1 MELTVAQV
9 QAERGIVPRREIEEL
24 SQRLKDIDLKWLIRR
39 QKEIEREVDH
49 DVIAF
54 LMALEEV
61 DSRAKW
67 LHYGLT
73 SSDLVDTANAL
84 LMKEAIE
91 LNIEAYRDYAEALKE
106 KALAYK
112 YTPIM
117 GRTHGVYAE
126 PTTLGLKFLGFY
138 MEALRNIG
146 RLKTAHHHIRFG
158 KISGAVGNYAFIDP
172 SIEEEVM
179 RRLGLKPEPVSTQ
192 VVPRD
197 RYAHY
202 VDALVMAGEG
212 IERLALEIR
221 LLMRTEVGEVEE
233 PFHRKQRGSSAMPH
247 KRNPIRSERIMGLVR
262 YMRGL
267 MVPAHENI
275 ALWHERDISHS
286 SVERIILPD
295 LTATLYYITRLATRI
310 VRELV
315 VNEKRMRENMER
327 FGKFYLTQPV
337 LLKLVSKGIP
347 RSRAYEWVKECAHA
361 NPERFLENLKR
372 HPEISRHLSS
382 EEIEQAVNHDY
393 FRHVDYIFERA
404 LGGRT

>member
-1 MELTVAQV
+1 MAQV
-9 QAERGIVPRREIEEL
+9 QAERGIVPREEIERL
-24 SQRLKDIDLKWLIRR
+24 SQKVRDVDLKWLVRR

-54 LMALEEV
+54 LMALEE
-61 DSRAKW
+61 RYPEAKW
-67 LHYGLT
+67 LHYGMT

-91 LNIEAYRDYAEALKE
+91 LNIDAYQEYADALKE
-106 KALAYK
+106 KALRYR
-112 YTPIM
+112 YTPII

-158 KISGAVGNYAFIDP
+158 KISGAVGNYAFVDP

-197 RYAHY
+197 RYAYY
-202 VDALVMAGEG
+202 VNALVMAGEG

-233 PFHRKQRGSSAMPH
+233 PFYRKQRGSSAMPH

-267 MVPAHENI
+267 MIPAHENI

-286 SVERIILPD
+286 SVERIVLPD
-295 LTATLYYITRLATRI
+295 LTAALYYITRLATRI

-315 VNEKRMRENMER
+315 VNEERIRENMER

-337 LLKLVSKGIP
+337 LLKLVSKGIS
-347 RSRAYEWVKECAHA
+347 RSVAYEWVKECAHSD
-361 NPERFLENLKR
+361 PDRFIENLRR
-372 HPEISRHLSS
+372 HPEISRHLSP
-382 EEIEQAVNHDY
+382 EEIEEAVKHDY
-393 FRHVDYIFERA
+393 FRYVDYIFERA
-404 LGGRT
+404 LGGRH

>member
-1 MELTVAQV
+1 VAEV
-9 QAERGIVPRREIEEL
+9 QAEHGIIPEDAVERLKED
-24 SQRLKDIDLKWLIRR
+24 LKDIDLKWLAER
-39 QKEIEREVDH
+39 QKEIEKEVDH

-54 LMALEEV
+54 LMALEEKFPHA
-61 DSRAKW
+61 RW
-67 LHYGLT
+67 LHYGMT

-84 LMKEAIE
+84 LMKEAME
-91 LNIEAYRDYAEALKE
+91 LIIEAYQEYADALRE
-106 KALAYK
+106 KALKYK
-112 YTPIM
+112 YLPIM

-126 PTTLGLKFLGFY
+126 PTTLGLKFLGFH
-138 MEALRNIG
+138 MEALRNLG
-146 RLKTAHHHIRFG
+146 RLKTALHHIKFG

-172 SIEEEVM
+172 KIEEEVM

-192 VVPRD
+192 IIPRD
-197 RYAHY
+197 RYAYY
-202 VDALVMAGEG
+202 VNALVIAGEG

-233 PFHRKQRGSSAMPH
+233 PFYRKQRGSSAMPH

-267 MVPAHENI
+267 LIPANENI

-310 VRELV
+310 VRDLV
-315 VNEKRMRENMER
+315 INEERIRENMER
-327 FGKFYLTQPV
+327 FGKFYLTQPI
-337 LLKLVSKGIP
+337 LLKLVSKGI
-347 RSRAYEWVKECAHA
+347 SRKEAYEWVKDAAHSDPA
-361 NPERFLENLKR
+361 RFRENLMN
-372 HPEISRHLSS
+372 HPEIRKYLTPQ
-382 EEIEQAVNHDY
+382 EIEEALSHDY

-404 LGGRT
+404 LGRK